1 MPSNGSTATGSNG
14 KKVKKNRPSGTRA
27 LVRNKMKEP
36 SLRMVEW
43 RAKSG
48 ERWAVA
54 RARMQ
59 EKMSHWGASMKLGL
73 FTATHPVHPMR
84 RQAAKEAMKHKKVA
98 ATERRMQKE
107 AAAHSIGAAKR
118 AKARESRVRQ
128 LNQAVR

>member
-1 MPSNGSTATGSNG
+1 M
-14 KKVKKNRPSGTRA
+14 KKNRPSGTRA

-43 RAKSG
+43 RAKNG

-54 RARMQ
+54 RAKMQ

-84 RQAAKEAMKHKKVA
+84 RQAAKEAMKHKKIA
-98 ATERRMQKE
+98 ATGNVCRCRLLSV
-107 AAAHSIGAAKR
+107 SIEGPADFSPLEKC
-118 AKARESRVRQ
+118 
-128 LNQAVR
+128 L